1 MFRLD
6 RFLTLYCFQPLIRI
20 KGNREPFIPILMYH
34 SISELPFR
42 SRSPYYEIRTSP
54 SVFQAQMQYLHDT
67 GFTTLFPSEI
77 IPWLNSPNSS
87 SKRAV
92 CLTFDD
98 AYENFMT
105 AAFPVLQEFRFKS
118 TVYVPTGLVGST
130 GPNGIKLLGWNQIR
144 ELSQMGVNFG
154 SHTVSHPEMKK
165 LTEEQLNFELIE
177 SKKSLEDS
185 LGKAVPDF
193 SHPFAFPEKDAAYI
207 KSYRRLIDKSNYVT
221 CMTTI
226 IGSVKRSE
234 DPKMMPRL
242 PANDFDDLL
251 LLSAKLNS
259 SYNWLHR
266 FQLSLK
272 AFRQW
277 T

>member
-1 MFRLD
+1 M
-6 RFLTLYCFQPLIRI
+6 
-20 KGNREPFIPILMYH
+20 
-34 SISELPFR
+34 
-42 SRSPYYEIRTSP
+42 
-54 SVFQAQMQYLHDT
+54 
-67 GFTTLFPSEI
+67 
-77 IPWLNSPNSS
+77 
-87 SKRAV
+87 
-92 CLTFDD
+92 
-98 AYENFMT
+98 
-105 AAFPVLQEFRFKS
+105 
-118 TVYVPTGLVGST
+118 
-130 GPNGIKLLGWNQIR
+130 
-144 ELSQMGVNFG
+144 
-154 SHTVSHPEMKK
+154 
-165 LTEEQLNFELIE
+165 
-177 SKKSLEDS
+177 
-185 LGKAVPDF
+185 PDF

-226 IGSVKRSE
+226 IGSVKRSD